1 MRQGVAQRL
10 SDRKHSLDILLLE
23 RLVPEALAWL
33 EERHHVVSRLDLASD
48 ASGVRKAIYNA
59 AAVVLPRKL
68 ALTKELLDFAPVLKA
83 VARMQSGGDNTDL
96 EACRERKVRVIQAT
110 TANVRANA
118 EYLLAS
124 LLLLYRRGF
133 SATLAGDHH
142 SEIRPGREL
151 HGSVIGIFG
160 LAPTAHTLAPML
172 HGLGVKLIGYDPAV
186 HSTAPIW
193 SKLQIQPVSL
203 HEMLAQADG
212 ISAQVMFASRYLGF
226 INDKMLAHCKP
237 GQVWVGISRSHL
249 FDPPALARALTDGR
263 IEAAVLDGAHS
274 SFAGKGSPLNGLPNL
289 VLTPRLGSYTVEA
302 RIRASWYVAH
312 RLHEALAGPL
322 QGHELGHSVPMDLD
336 GPISSLGPLSGP
348 ASLEGV

>member
-1 MRQGVAQRL
+1 M
-10 SDRKHSLDILLLE
+10 DILLVE

-33 EERHHVVSRLDLASD
+33 EERHHVVTRTDLAND
-48 ASGVRKAIYNA
+48 ASGVRKALYNA

-68 ALTKELLDFAPVLKA
+68 PVTRELLDFAPVLKA
-83 VARMQSGGDNTDL
+83 VARMQSGSDNTDL

-142 SEIRPGREL
+142 SEIPPGREL
-151 HGSVIGIFG
+151 HGSVVGIFG
-160 LAPTAHTLAPML
+160 LAPTAHALAPML
-172 HGLGVKLIGYDPAV
+172 NGLGVKLIGYDPAV

-203 HEMLAQADG
+203 QELLAQSDG
-212 ISAQVMFASRYLGF
+212 VSVQVMFASRYLGF
-226 INDKMLAHCKP
+226 INDKMLAPCKP
-237 GQVWVGISRSHL
+237 GQVWVGISRSKL
-249 FDPPALARALTDGR
+249 FDAPALARALTDGR
-263 IEAAVLDGAHS
+263 IEAAMLDGAHT
-274 SFAGKGSPLNGLPNL
+274 SFAAKGSPLHGMSNL

-302 RIRASWYVAH
+302 RVRASWYVAH

-322 QGHELGHSVPMDLD
+322 QAHEPGVSAPMELD
-336 GPISSLGPLSGP
+336 GPVSSLGPLSGP
-348 ASLEGV
+348 ASLEGL

>member
-1 MRQGVAQRL
+1 
-10 SDRKHSLDILLLE
+10 LDILLLE

-33 EERHHVVSRLDLASD
+33 EERHHVVSRLDLAND
-48 ASGVRKAIYNA
+48 ASGLRKAIYNA
-59 AAVVLPRKL
+59 TAVILPRKL
-68 ALTKELLDFAPVLKA
+68 SVTRELLDFAPMLKA
-83 VARMQSGGDNTDL
+83 VARMQAGTDNTDL

-151 HGSVIGIFG
+151 HGSVVGIFG

-263 IEAAVLDGAHS
+263 IEAAVLDGAHT

-289 VLTPRLGSYTVEA
+289 ILTPRLGSYTVEA

-322 QGHELGHSVPMDLD
+322 HGHEPGNSAPMELD
-336 GPISSLGPLSGP
+336 GPVSSLGPLSGP
-348 ASLEGV
+348 ASLEGI

>member
-1 MRQGVAQRL
+1 
-10 SDRKHSLDILLLE
+10 LDILLLE

>member
-1 MRQGVAQRL
+1 
-10 SDRKHSLDILLLE
+10 LDILLLE

-33 EERHHVVSRLDLASD
+33 EERHHVVSRLDLAND
-48 ASGVRKAIYNA
+48 ASGLRKAIYNA
-59 AAVVLPRKL
+59 TAVILPRKL
-68 ALTKELLDFAPVLKA
+68 SVTRELLDFAPMLKA
-83 VARMQSGGDNTDL
+83 VARMQAGTDNTDL

-133 SATLAGDHH
+133 SATLAGNHH

-160 LAPTAHTLAPML
+160 LAPTAHTLAPL
-172 HGLGVKLIGYDPAV
+172 LAALGVKLIGYDPAV

-193 SKLQIQPVSL
+193 GKLQIQPVSL
-203 HEMLAQADG
+203 NEMLAQADG
-212 ISAQVMFASRYLGF
+212 ISVQVMFASRYLGF

-263 IEAAVLDGAHS
+263 IEAAVLDGAHT

-289 VLTPRLGSYTVEA
+289 ILTPRLGSYTVEA